1 MEITGTATGDNQR
14 VELHQ
19 LEYFVAVAE
28 ELSFTRG
35 ARRAHVVQSAVSAAI
50 TRLERELHAP
60 LFERTRRRVALTD
73 AGSALLPEARATLA
87 AAQGARDAVAAVR
100 GGLRGSVTLGMM
112 LSTGPLDM
120 AAVLG
125 RFSAA
130 HPDVVVQA
138 RQAAEG
144 TAAHLRDLREGA
156 LDLALVA
163 LAGSPPPGIVTWPL
177 ASEHLSLLAP
187 PDGPYARRARVR
199 PGRGAPGPVHRGPGG
214 LGQPGRGR
222 PRLRRPRPAADGSVR
237 GHRLPDRGGHGPHRA
252 RGRAAA
258 GLVSPGTGRAVR
270 RGPGRRHR
278 GRPDLDDLP
287 GCSGGPPAVG
297 RRPGPAGRHHRGG
310 VAACSTVGSGSGNS
324 SAP

>member
-1 MEITGTATGDNQR
+1 MIRTSPSGDNGR

-19 LEYFVAVAE
+19 LEYFVAVAD

-50 TRLERELHAP
+50 TRLERELNAP

-100 GGLRGSVTLGMM
+100 GGLRGSVILGMM

-144 TAAHLRDLREGA
+144 TAAHVRDLREGA
-156 LDLALVA
+156 LALARVA
-163 LAGSPPPGIVTWPL
+163 LAGPPPAGIVTRLL
-177 ASEHLSLLAP
+177 ASEHLELLAP
-187 PDGPYARRARVR
+187 PDGPLAGRVSVDLAEAAEFPFIEAPSGWGNRAVADRAFAARGLTRTVR
-199 PGRGAPGPVHRGPGG
+199 FEVTDYQTTVAMVRTG
-214 LGQPGRGR
+214 LGVALLPASSAQELAAQSGVALVAVTGADLTWTISLAVAEGR
-222 PRLRRPRPAADGSVR
+222 RLS
-237 GHRLPDRGGHGPHRA
+237 
-252 RGRAAA
+252 AAA
-258 GLVSPGTGRAVR
+258 QALRA
-270 RGPGRRHR
+270 
-278 GRPDLDDLP
+278 DITE
-287 GCSGGPPAVG
+287 AV
-297 RRPGPAGRHHRGG
+297 
-310 VAACSTVGSGSGNS
+310 
-324 SAP
+324 

>member
-1 MEITGTATGDNQR
+1 MQITGTAASDNEQ

-50 TRLERELHAP
+50 TRLERELNAP

-163 LAGSPPPGIVTWPL
+163 LAGPPPPGGRYAERTSIDLAEAAEVPFIEAPAGWGNRAVTDR
-177 ASEHLSLLAP
+177 AFA
-187 PDGPYARRARVR
+187 ARGLQRTVR
-199 PGRGAPGPVHRGPGG
+199 FEVTDYQTTVAMVPTG
-214 LGQPGRGR
+214 LGVALLPASSARELAVQSGVALLTVTGADLTWNISLAVAQGR
-222 PRLRRPRPAADGSVR
+222 RLPAAAQALLTDIIE
-237 GHRLPDRGGHGPHRA
+237 
-252 RGRAAA
+252 
-258 GLVSPGTGRAVR
+258 AV
-270 RGPGRRHR
+270 
-278 GRPDLDDLP
+278 
-287 GCSGGPPAVG
+287 
-297 RRPGPAGRHHRGG
+297 
-310 VAACSTVGSGSGNS
+310 
-324 SAP
+324 

>member
-1 MEITGTATGDNQR
+1 MIRTSPNGDNDQ

-35 ARRAHVVQSAVSAAI
+35 AHRAHVVQSAVSAAI
-50 TRLERELHAP
+50 TRLERELNAP
-60 LFERTRRRVALTD
+60 LFERTRRRVTLTD

-87 AAQGARDAVAAVR
+87 TAQGARDAVAAVR

-120 AAVLG
+120 AAILG

-130 HPDVVVQA
+130 HPEVVVQA

-163 LAGSPPPGIVTWPL
+163 LAGPPPPGISAQLL
-177 ASEHLSLLAP
+177 ASEYLLLLAP
-187 PDGPYARRARVR
+187 PDGPLAGRTSIDLAEAAGIPFIEAPAGWGNRAVADRAFAARGLQRTVR
-199 PGRGAPGPVHRGPGG
+199 FEITDYQTAVAMVRTG
-214 LGQPGRGR
+214 LGVALLPASSARELAAQSGVALLTVTGADLTWNISLAVAQSR
-222 PRLRRPRPAADGSVR
+222 RLPAAAQALLTDI
-237 GHRLPDRGGHGPHRA
+237 
-252 RGRAAA
+252 
-258 GLVSPGTGRAVR
+258 TEAV
-270 RGPGRRHR
+270 
-278 GRPDLDDLP
+278 
-287 GCSGGPPAVG
+287 
-297 RRPGPAGRHHRGG
+297 
-310 VAACSTVGSGSGNS
+310 
-324 SAP
+324 

>member
-14 VELHQ
+14 GELHQ

-50 TRLERELHAP
+50 TRLERELNAP
-60 LFERTRRRVALTD
+60 LFERTRRRGVLTD
-73 AGSALLPEARATLA
+73 AGSALLPEARAPLA
-87 AAQGARDAVAAVR
+87 AVQSGRDAVAAVR
-100 GGLRGSVTLGMM
+100 GGLRGSVILGMM

-177 ASEHLSLLAP
+177 SSEHLSLLAP
-187 PDGPYARRARVR
+187 PDGPYAGRASVDLAEAAR
-199 PGRGAPGPVHRGPGG
+199 APFIEAPAG
-214 LGQPGRGR
+214 LGNRASAAR
-222 PRLRRPRPAADGSVR
+222 DLPRP
-237 GHRLPDRGGHGPHRA
+237 
-252 RGRAAA
+252 
-258 GLVSPGTGRAVR
+258 
-270 RGPGRRHR
+270 
-278 GRPDLDDLP
+278 
-287 GCSGGPPAVG
+287 
-297 RRPGPAGRHHRGG
+297 
-310 VAACSTVGSGSGNS
+310 
-324 SAP
+324 

>member
-1 MEITGTATGDNQR
+1 MNVSPNGDNGP

-50 TRLERELHAP
+50 TRLERELSAP

-87 AAQGARDAVAAVR
+87 AAQSARDAVAAVR

-112 LSTGPLDM
+112 LSTGPLDL

-130 HPDVVVQA
+130 HPEVVVQA

-144 TAAHLRDLREGA
+144 TAAHLRDLREGV

-163 LAGSPPPGIVTWPL
+163 LAGPPPAGIVARPI
-177 ASEHLSLLAP
+177 ASEHLLLLAP
-187 PDGPYARRARVR
+187 PDGRYAGLARIDLAQAAEAPFIETPPGWGNRAVADRAFAARGLQRTVR
-199 PGRGAPGPVHRGPGG
+199 FEVTDYQTTVAMVRTG
-214 LGQPGRGR
+214 LGVALLPASSARELAAQSGVDLLTVTGADLTWSISLAIAQGR
-222 PRLRRPRPAADGSVR
+222 RLS
-237 GHRLPDRGGHGPHRA
+237 
-252 RGRAAA
+252 AAA
-258 GLVSPGTGRAVR
+258 QALLADITGAV
-270 RGPGRRHR
+270 
-278 GRPDLDDLP
+278 
-287 GCSGGPPAVG
+287 
-297 RRPGPAGRHHRGG
+297 
-310 VAACSTVGSGSGNS
+310 
-324 SAP
+324 

>member
-1 MEITGTATGDNQR
+1 MIRVRPNGDNDQ

-50 TRLERELHAP
+50 TRLERELNAP

-87 AAQGARDAVAAVR
+87 TAQGARDAVAAVR

-112 LSTGPLDM
+112 LSTGPLDI

-163 LAGSPPPGIVTWPL
+163 LAGPPPPGITARLL
-177 ASEHLSLLAP
+177 ASEYLLLLAP
-187 PDGPYARRARVR
+187 PGGRYAERTSIDLAEAAEIPFIEAPPGWGNRAVADRAFAARGLQRTVR
-199 PGRGAPGPVHRGPGG
+199 FEVTDYQTTVAMVRTG
-214 LGQPGRGR
+214 LGVALLPASSARELAAQSGVNLLTVTGADLTWNISLAVAQSR
-222 PRLRRPRPAADGSVR
+222 RLPAAAQALLTDI
-237 GHRLPDRGGHGPHRA
+237 
-252 RGRAAA
+252 
-258 GLVSPGTGRAVR
+258 TEAV
-270 RGPGRRHR
+270 
-278 GRPDLDDLP
+278 
-287 GCSGGPPAVG
+287 
-297 RRPGPAGRHHRGG
+297 
-310 VAACSTVGSGSGNS
+310 
-324 SAP
+324 

>member
-1 MEITGTATGDNQR
+1 MIKTTPNGDNDR

-50 TRLERELHAP
+50 TRLERELNAP

-73 AGSALLPEARATLA
+73 AGSALLPEARAALA
-87 AAQGARDAVAAVR
+87 AVQSARDAVAAVR

-144 TAAHLRDLREGA
+144 TAAHVRDLREGA

-163 LAGSPPPGIVTWPL
+163 LAGPPPPGIVTWPI

-187 PDGPYARRARVR
+187 LDGPYAGRSSVDLAEAAQVPFIEAPAGWGNRAVADRAFAARGLQRTVR
-199 PGRGAPGPVHRGPGG
+199 FEVTDYQTTVAMVRTG
-214 LGQPGRGR
+214 LGVALLPASSARELAAQSGVALVSVTGADLTWTISLAVAEGR
-222 PRLRRPRPAADGSVR
+222 RLS
-237 GHRLPDRGGHGPHRA
+237 
-252 RGRAAA
+252 AAA
-258 GLVSPGTGRAVR
+258 EALRA
-270 RGPGRRHR
+270 
-278 GRPDLDDLP
+278 DITE
-287 GCSGGPPAVG
+287 AV
-297 RRPGPAGRHHRGG
+297 
-310 VAACSTVGSGSGNS
+310 
-324 SAP
+324 

>member
-1 MEITGTATGDNQR
+1 MSPNGDNDQ

-50 TRLERELHAP
+50 TRLERELNAP

-120 AAVLG
+120 AAILG

-163 LAGSPPPGIVTWPL
+163 LAGPPPPGIAARLL
-177 ASEHLSLLAP
+177 ASEYLLLLAP
-187 PDGPYARRARVR
+187 PDGRYAERTSIDLAEVAGIPFIEAPAGWGNRAVADRAFAARGLQRTVR
-199 PGRGAPGPVHRGPGG
+199 FEVTDYQTTVAMVRSG
-214 LGQPGRGR
+214 LGVALLPATSARELAAQSGAALLTVTGTDLTWNVSLAVAQSR
-222 PRLRRPRPAADGSVR
+222 RLS
-237 GHRLPDRGGHGPHRA
+237 
-252 RGRAAA
+252 AAA
-258 GLVSPGTGRAVR
+258 QALLTDITEAV
-270 RGPGRRHR
+270 
-278 GRPDLDDLP
+278 
-287 GCSGGPPAVG
+287 
-297 RRPGPAGRHHRGG
+297 
-310 VAACSTVGSGSGNS
+310 
-324 SAP
+324 

>member
-50 TRLERELHAP
+50 TRLERELNAP

-100 GGLRGSVTLGMM
+100 GGLRGTVSLGIM
-112 LSTGPLDM
+112 LSNGPVDL

-125 RFSAA
+125 RFHTD
-130 HPDVVVQA
+130 HPDVVVHA

-144 TAAHLRDLREGA
+144 TAAHLRDLRDGA
-156 LDLALVA
+156 LDVALVA
-163 LAGSPPPGIVTWPL
+163 LAGPPAAGIVARPI
-177 ASEHLSLLAP
+177 ASEYLVLLVA
-187 PDGPYARRARVR
+187 PDGPLAGQASVDLAEVAAEPFIESPPGWGNRAVADRAFAARGLQRTVR
-199 PGRGAPGPVHRGPGG
+199 FEVTDYQTMVAMVRGG
-214 LGQPGRGR
+214 LGVAFLPALSARQFTDVTALTVTGADLTWQVSVGVAQGR
-222 PRLRRPRPAADGSVR
+222 RLSAAGQALLTDLV
-237 GHRLPDRGGHGPHRA
+237 
-252 RGRAAA
+252 AAA
-258 GLVSPGTGRAVR
+258 HPAGVSPGA
-270 RGPGRRHR
+270 
-278 GRPDLDDLP
+278 
-287 GCSGGPPAVG
+287 SG
-297 RRPGPAGRHHRGG
+297 
-310 VAACSTVGSGSGNS
+310 
-324 SAP
+324 

>member
-1 MEITGTATGDNQR
+1 MIRMRPNGDNDQ

-50 TRLERELHAP
+50 TRLERELNAP

-112 LSTGPLDM
+112 LSTGPLDI

-125 RFSAA
+125 RFSAT

-163 LAGSPPPGIVTWPL
+163 LAGPPPAGITARLL
-177 ASEHLSLLAP
+177 ASEHLLLLAP
-187 PDGPYARRARVR
+187 PEAPYTGRTRIDLAEAAGIPFIEAPAGWGNRAVADRAFAARGLQRTVR
-199 PGRGAPGPVHRGPGG
+199 FEVTDYQTTVAMVRTG
-214 LGQPGRGR
+214 LGVALLPASSARELAAQAGVSLLTVTGADLTWNISLAVAQSR
-222 PRLRRPRPAADGSVR
+222 RLT
-237 GHRLPDRGGHGPHRA
+237 
-252 RGRAAA
+252 AAA
-258 GLVSPGTGRAVR
+258 QALLTDITGAV
-270 RGPGRRHR
+270 
-278 GRPDLDDLP
+278 
-287 GCSGGPPAVG
+287 
-297 RRPGPAGRHHRGG
+297 
-310 VAACSTVGSGSGNS
+310 
-324 SAP
+324 

>member
-1 MEITGTATGDNQR
+1 MIRTSLSGDNDR

-35 ARRAHVVQSAVSAAI
+35 ARRAHVVQSAVSAAV
-50 TRLERELHAP
+50 TRLERELNAP

-73 AGSALLPEARATLA
+73 AGSALLPEARAALA
-87 AAQGARDAVAAVR
+87 AVQSARDAVAAVR

-144 TAAHLRDLREGA
+144 TAAHVRDLREGA

-163 LAGSPPPGIVTWPL
+163 LAGPPPPGIVTWPI

-187 PDGPYARRARVR
+187 PDGPYAGRSSVDLAEAAQMPFIEAPAGWGNRAVADRAFAARGLQRTVR
-199 PGRGAPGPVHRGPGG
+199 FEVTDYQTTVAMVRTG
-214 LGQPGRGR
+214 LGVALLPASSARELAAQSGVALVDVTGADLTWTISLAVAEGR
-222 PRLRRPRPAADGSVR
+222 RLS
-237 GHRLPDRGGHGPHRA
+237 
-252 RGRAAA
+252 AAA
-258 GLVSPGTGRAVR
+258 QALRTDITEAV
-270 RGPGRRHR
+270 
-278 GRPDLDDLP
+278 
-287 GCSGGPPAVG
+287 
-297 RRPGPAGRHHRGG
+297 
-310 VAACSTVGSGSGNS
+310 
-324 SAP
+324 

>member
-1 MEITGTATGDNQR
+1 MVIVATASSDNDR
-14 VELHQ
+14 VELPQ

-28 ELSFTRG
+28 ELTFTRG

-50 TRLERELHAP
+50 TRLERELNAP
-60 LFERTRRRVALTD
+60 LFERTRGRVGMTD
-73 AGSALLPEARATLA
+73 AGSALLPEARPTLSA
-87 AAQGARDAVAAVR
+87 GQSGRDAVAAFR

-163 LAGSPPPGIVTWPL
+163 LAGPPPPALVPWPL
-177 ASEHLSLLAP
+177 PSEPRSLRAP
-187 PDGPYARRARVR
+187 PDGPYAGRASVDLAEAARAPFIEAPAGWGNRAVADR
-199 PGRGAPGPVHRGPGG
+199 AFAAPG
-214 LGQPGRGR
+214 
-222 PRLRRPRPAADGSVR
+222 
-237 GHRLPDRGGHGPHRA
+237 LP
-252 RGRAAA
+252 RAAPVE
-258 GLVSPGTGRAVR
+258 G
-270 RGPGRRHR
+270 
-278 GRPDLDDLP
+278 
-287 GCSGGPPAVG
+287 
-297 RRPGPAGRHHRGG
+297 HH
-310 VAACSTVGSGSGNS
+310 
-324 SAP
+324 

>member
-1 MEITGTATGDNQR
+1 MRATPDGDNGR

-50 TRLERELHAP
+50 TRLERELNAP
-60 LFERTRRRVALTD
+60 LFERTRRQVTLTD

-87 AAQGARDAVAAVR
+87 AAQSARDAVAAVR

-120 AAVLG
+120 AAILG

-163 LAGSPPPGIVTWPL
+163 LAGPPPAGITARLL
-177 ASEHLSLLAP
+177 ASEHLLLLAP
-187 PDGPYARRARVR
+187 PEAPYAARTHLDLAEAARVPFVEAPAGWGNR
-199 PGRGAPGPVHRGPGG
+199 AVADRAFAARGLQRTVRFEVTDYQTTVAMVRTG
-214 LGQPGRGR
+214 LGVALLPASSARELARQSGVALLTVTGADLTWNISLAVAQSR
-222 PRLRRPRPAADGSVR
+222 RLS
-237 GHRLPDRGGHGPHRA
+237 
-252 RGRAAA
+252 AAA
-258 GLVSPGTGRAVR
+258 QALLTDITAAV
-270 RGPGRRHR
+270 
-278 GRPDLDDLP
+278 
-287 GCSGGPPAVG
+287 
-297 RRPGPAGRHHRGG
+297 
-310 VAACSTVGSGSGNS
+310 
-324 SAP
+324 